1 MMLAMRGANRTSI
14 ALGYLTFWLICA
26 SASGGDDVLAI
37 TISNNTSNN
46 LLVTVYDQNT
56 TPSQR
61 VLSTTEIYGN
71 ASIPV
76 SISPDGS
83 GKGHLSWTAMTAD
96 QDMRQCGHGDQ
107 SGLNDGDTVNVQTD
121 SDCGG

>member
-1 MMLAMRGANRTSI
+1 MRPANRTTN
-14 ALGYLTFWLICA
+14 ALGYLTFWLI
-26 SASGGDDVLAI
+26 SSTASGGDDVLTI
-37 TISNNTSNN
+37 TITNNSSDN

-56 TPSQR
+56 TPAQR
-61 VLSTTEIYGN
+61 VLSTTPIYGN

-76 SISPDGS
+76 SISPDGT

-96 QDMRQCGHGDQ
+96 HDMRQCGHSDS
-107 SGLNDGDTVNVQTD
+107 SGLNDGDTVNVQAD